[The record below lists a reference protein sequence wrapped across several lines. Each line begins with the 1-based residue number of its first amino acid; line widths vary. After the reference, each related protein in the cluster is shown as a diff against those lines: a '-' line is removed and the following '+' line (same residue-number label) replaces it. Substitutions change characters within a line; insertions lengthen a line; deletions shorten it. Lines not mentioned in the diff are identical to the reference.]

1 MPIFGKLSTFPQP
14 LLLLRL
20 NKINIYYNKNARM
33 WARAR
38 AQKRAKFGVLL
49 DFFGLKEKNQKIMVD
64 LFAFLEYNTQV
75 KTKIGGL

>member
-1 MPIFGKLSTFPQP
+1 
-14 LLLLRL
+14 
-20 NKINIYYNKNARM
+20 M

-38 AQKRAKFGVLL
+38 ALKRAKFGVLL

>member
-1 MPIFGKLSTFPQP
+1 
-14 LLLLRL
+14 
-20 NKINIYYNKNARM
+20 M

-75 KTKIGGL
+75 KTNKYRVLPSFRNMKRVVSNEIDRSYRRRK